1 MIEHVVL
8 FAVTPGTD
16 SEQVDEMVAA
26 VRELPS
32 RIPGI
37 VSVSIGQNFNN
48 RGKNY
53 THGLVVRLES
63 SEALDTYLEH
73 PAHVEVVEDKIR
85 PIVDDVLALDWVVTD

>member
-8 FAVTPGTD
+8 FAVTPETD
-16 SEQVDEMVAA
+16 SEKVDEMVAA

-73 PAHVEVVEDKIR
+73 PAHVEV
-85 PIVDDVLALDWVVTD
+85 